1 MRGKSKL
8 LILLLIFSLMLTAC
22 SNENNVSKTEEEDI
36 EVSDDESKKD
46 TEEGDSQIVY
56 GSILESHGTFNP
68 MLSYMGLDGTIDN
81 IVYPGLLQ
89 IGEDGNV
96 EPYLAEEYTISDDQ
110 KELSFKLRE
119 DAKWHDG
126 KPVTTEDVEY
136 TILTMANPDFSGGG
150 YSLVENIEGAE
161 EFNEG
166 KADKIKG
173 IEIKDDYNI
182 TLNLDEV
189 YGPIL
194 NKLGIKGIVPKH
206 IWEDVP
212 IDKWDEETEMLNY
225 PLGCGPYKVSNYEIG
240 QYVELEAFDDFFGG
254 KPKTDK
260 IIFKFINKDSI
271 EAEFQSENI
280 DVAPIKDLKKAEIE
294 SLESQGL
301 EIIKYPD
308 NMYQYVAMNLRMP
321 IFQDKNLRQ
330 ALNYCLDR
338 ELVLEKIVEGRG
350 QLIDS
355 PFIPSGWANPDPS
368 ELNPYKYDPEK
379 AVELLEES
387 GWTELDENGIR
398 MNDKGEKLSFQLRCS
413 NDSKMREEAVL
424 FLKESAKNVGIDL
437 DVSIEEDAKMAEDCI
452 FNHNFEMYAL
462 NCYFGSH
469 PDPYG
474 WWHSDRASDEKG
486 VGSFNFGAYKS
497 DLVDENIEK
506 GNGTFDQEEAKEYYL
521 EVAKQINEDAPM
533 IFLYVQDREMA
544 YIPNLKG
551 FNPSTFNE
559 IYNIYNWEIQ

>member
-8 LILLLIFSLMLTAC
+8 LILLLIFLLMLTAC
-22 SNENNVSKTEEEDI
+22 ANENNVSKTEEEEI

-56 GSILESHGTFNP
+56 GSILEPHGTFNP
-68 MLSYMGLDGTIDN
+68 LLSYMGLDGTIDN

-89 IGEDGNV
+89 IGKDGNI

-150 YSLVENIEGAE
+150 YSVVKNIEGAE

-182 TLNLDEV
+182 TLTLDEV

-194 NKLGIKGIVPKH
+194 NKLGRKGIVPKH
-206 IWEDVP
+206 VWEDVP

-254 KPKTDK
+254 KSKTDK
-260 IIFKFINKDSI
+260 IMFKFINKDSI

-280 DVAPIKDLKKAEIE
+280 DIAPIKDLKKAEIE

-424 FLKESAKNVGIDL
+424 FLKESAKDVGIDL

-462 NCYFGSH
+462 NCYFVSH

-474 WWHSDRASDEKG
+474 WWHSDSASDEKG

-497 DLVDENIEK
+497 DVVDENIEK
-506 GNGTFDQEEAKEYYL
+506 ANGTFDQEEAKEYYL

-559 IYNIYNWEIQ
+559 IYNIHNWEIQ